1 MFGHQDEPAQTNTF
15 GDQPQPAAAAP
26 APSDDGTNGFSGGAA
41 APNAAL
47 PTDLSSFGAPPQATP
62 PTDSNNLLESNAD
75 HGFTGAPPT
84 SDAPETPAQDQPAS
98 DPVPDLPTSAPA
110 HDQPTVGT
118 PGPLG
123 DLKQQALQQL
133 APLVSQLDQS
143 PEEKFRTTMM
153 MIQATDNQDLL
164 PAAYEAANQISDEKA
179 KAQALLDVVNEINY
193 FSQK

>member
-1 MFGHQDEPAQTNTF
+1 MFGHQDEPKQDTSAHS
-15 GDQPQPAAAAP
+15 DQSQANAGAHD
-26 APSDDGTNGFSGGAA
+26 SNGFSGG
-41 APNAAL
+41 NASGTAL
-47 PTDLSSFGAPPQATP
+47 PPDPLTFGAPPQANP
-62 PTDSNNLLESNAD
+62 PTDSPNLLAARAD
-75 HGFTGAPPT
+75 DGQSGAPAA
-84 SDAPETPAQDQPAS
+84 SDAVGHE
-98 DPVPDLPTSAPA
+98 L
-110 HDQPTVGT
+110 PTVGN
-118 PGPLG
+118 PGPLS

-133 APLVSQLDQS
+133 APLVGKLDQS

>member
-1 MFGHQDEPAQTNTF
+1 MFGHQDEPAQQTNTF
-15 GDQPQPAAAAP
+15 GDQPQPTAAP
-26 APSDDGTNGFSGGAA
+26 APTDNGFGST
-41 APNAAL
+41 PNPAL
-47 PTDLSSFGAPPQATP
+47 PTDLSNFGAPPQAAP
-62 PTDSNNLLESNAD
+62 PTDSQNLLETKAD
-75 HGFTGAPPT
+75 DGFTGAPPT
-84 SDAPETPAQDQPAS
+84 SDTPEVSAPDQPAS
-98 DPVPDLPTSAPA
+98 APVQDVAASEPA
-110 HDQPTVGT
+110 NDQPTVGT

-133 APLVSQLDQS
+133 APLVSQLEQS